1 MTHDPDAPMR
11 DPNVPKLPS
20 ETSPPNAPSTSP
32 PNAPN
37 ASPSERRPSPTKA
50 KVERR
55 PKAQKD
61 ASSLHAPKETSPP
74 HASKETR
81 SNEPWDAVAKSLDAL
96 AETDARMALSRCCDA
111 RRWVDAMLRERPF
124 REGARLER
132 MIDRAFAALEKD
144 DWLEAFAAHP
154 RIGEKKERLQAFAHA
169 DDSEREQ
176 SGVRGAHAAT
186 LAALADGNRRYEEK
200 FDHVF
205 LVCATGKTADQ
216 MLAILR
222 SRLANTPEAE
232 LRVAAAELAKIAR
245 LRLAELR

>member
-1 MTHDPDAPMR
+1 M
-11 DPNVPKLPS
+11 
-20 ETSPPNAPSTSP
+20 EPST
-32 PNAPN
+32 PN
-37 ASPSERRPSPTKA
+37 ASTESRAT
-50 KVERR
+50 
-55 PKAQKD
+55 
-61 ASSLHAPKETSPP
+61 AS
-74 HASKETR
+74 
-81 SNEPWDAVAKSLDAL
+81 WDAVAKWLDAL
-96 AETDARMALSRCCDA
+96 SEDDARITLSRCCEA
-111 RRWVDAMLRERPF
+111 RRWVDAMLRARPF
-124 REGARLER
+124 RESARLER
-132 MIDRAFAALEKD
+132 VIDRAFAALQKD

-169 DDSEREQ
+169 EDSEREQ

-205 LVCATGKTADQ
+205 LVCATGKSADQ

-222 SRLANTPEAE
+222 SRLANTPEVE